1 MNNAQLIT
9 NIKAICKRKNIS
21 LGTML
26 ENCNLSKGFIY
37 DVEKRDRTPSIDKI
51 SAISEYLGVSVDYLL
66 GRVDE
71 PTATIK
77 TVQGYA
83 LPKILEE
90 QNNLDELSKELLKTF
105 KKLSFRDKISVL
117 NYALNIESPPQIVQ
131 TKKQEVKGPEQV
143 HYVARGGQ
151 STKGIINISDE
162 DLLKGETD
170 DYDKY

>member
-1 MNNAQLIT
+1 MFWDNFYHLCELRNTTPNAV
-9 NIKAICKRKNIS
+9 CKELNLSTATATHWKN
-21 LGTML
+21 GTMPKGDVL
-26 ENCNLSKGFIY
+26 FNLANLL
-37 DVEKRDRTPSIDKI
+37 DC
-51 SAISEYLGVSVDYLL
+51 SVDYLL

-83 LPKILEE
+83 PPKILEE

-143 HYVARGGQ
+143 PYVARGGQ
-151 STKGIINISDE
+151 STKGIINISAE

>member
-1 MNNAQLIT
+1 MNNAQLIN
-9 NIKAICKRKNIS
+9 NIKLICKQKSIP

-26 ENCNLSKGFIY
+26 ESCNLSKGFIY

-66 GRVDE
+66 GRTNT
-71 PTATIK
+71 PSS
-77 TVQGYA
+77 VQP
-83 LPKILEE
+83 LNSQDQITTEM
-90 QNNLDELSKELLKTF
+90 LKAF
-105 KKLSFRDKISVL
+105 EKLSFKDKIAVL
-117 NYALNIESPPQIVQ
+117 NYTLNIENPPQIVQ

-151 STKGIINISDE
+151 STKDIINISDE

>member
-1 MNNAQLIT
+1 MFWDNFYHLCELRNTTPNAV
-9 NIKAICKRKNIS
+9 CKELNLSTATATHWKN
-21 LGTML
+21 GTMPKGDVL
-26 ENCNLSKGFIY
+26 FNLANLL
-37 DVEKRDRTPSIDKI
+37 DC
-51 SAISEYLGVSVDYLL
+51 SVDYLL

-83 LPKILEE
+83 PPKILEE

-105 KKLSFRDKISVL
+105 KKLSFKDKISVL

>member
-1 MNNAQLIT
+1 MFWDNFYHLCELRNTTPNAV
-9 NIKAICKRKNIS
+9 CKELNLSTATATHWKN
-21 LGTML
+21 GTMPKGDVL
-26 ENCNLSKGFIY
+26 FNLANLL
-37 DVEKRDRTPSIDKI
+37 DC
-51 SAISEYLGVSVDYLL
+51 SVDYLL

>member
-1 MNNAQLIT
+1 MNNAQLIN
-9 NIKAICKRKNIS
+9 NIKLICKQKSIP

-26 ENCNLSKGFIY
+26 ESCNLSKGFIY

-66 GRVDE
+66 GR
-71 PTATIK
+71 TNTLSS
-77 TVQGYA
+77 VQP
-83 LPKILEE
+83 LNSQDQITTEM
-90 QNNLDELSKELLKTF
+90 LKAF
-105 KKLSFRDKISVL
+105 EKLSFKDKIAVL
-117 NYALNIESPPQIVQ
+117 NYTLNIENPPQIVQ

>member
-1 MNNAQLIT
+1 MNNAQLIN
-9 NIKAICKRKNIS
+9 NIKLICKQKSIP

-26 ENCNLSKGFIY
+26 ESCNLSKGFIY

-66 GRVDE
+66 GRTNT
-71 PTATIK
+71 PSS
-77 TVQGYA
+77 VQP
-83 LPKILEE
+83 LNSQDQITTEM
-90 QNNLDELSKELLKTF
+90 LKAF
-105 KKLSFRDKISVL
+105 EKLSFKDKIAVL
-117 NYALNIESPPQIVQ
+117 NYTLNIENPPQIVQ